1 MYMYGVA
8 IWLGHLLVSV
18 WEVKLEEEEMEGIS
32 HLQQILTENRFNWDF
47 IKVVA

>member
-8 IWLGHLLVSV
+8 ILGHLLVSV
-18 WEVKLEEEEMEGIS
+18 WEVKLEEEEMEGIG
-32 HLQQILTENRFNWDF
+32 HLQQILTENRFNLDF